1 VSTVWQKSWGPDA
14 RGGWVPDASI
24 GLFRGKFL
32 AFLTAAFRRGKLR
45 FWGTIKEL
53 RNPAEFH
60 RLVRQLRSRN
70 WVVHVRRPFHGPEH
84 VIQYLARYTHRV
96 AISNGRLISLQNG
109 HVTFRWRDSADGNR
123 QKLMTIDAV
132 EFIRRFLLHVLPRG
146 FVKIRHFGFLANR
159 NRREALAL
167 CRTLFRETGQQHA
180 AADLQLPAPE
190 RKCPACKI
198 GIVRVIERIP
208 AAASIHRPLSLANF
222 NTS

>member
-1 VSTVWQKSWGPDA
+1 
-14 RGGWVPDASI
+14 
-24 GLFRGKFL
+24 
-32 AFLTAAFRRGKLR
+32 
-45 FWGTIKEL
+45 
-53 RNPAEFH
+53 
-60 RLVRQLRSRN
+60 
-70 WVVHVRRPFHGPEH
+70 
-84 VIQYLARYTHRV
+84 V

-109 HVTFRWRDSADGNR
+109 QVTFQWRDSADGNR

-159 NRREALAL
+159 NRRQALAL
-167 CRTLFRETGQQHA
+167 CRTILPECGPQHA
-180 AADLQLPAPE
+180 AADPQLPAPE

-208 AAASIHRPLSLANF
+208 AAASTHRPLAIANF